1 MSFFTSLSGLRGAQ
15 TELATVSNNVANV
28 GTTGFKRSRVNFG
41 DIMPPSQSSPGLGT
55 QVQSISQQFTQGGF
69 ELSNRSLDLAI
80 SGNGFFMS
88 RSESNGGQLLFS
100 RNGALAMNAQRF
112 LVDSSGGYM
121 QVLPVDSTGATSAT
135 GVGAATSLQ
144 LPTTSG
150 EPRATAQLSLVANL
164 PRTVDRP
171 ALRSAYSP
179 SYPYQFS
186 PTDPNSY
193 NFSQQTRVFDSTGR
207 AIPATIYF
215 VNETSTTAGDPADSW
230 TARVYIGGQSATSTP
245 INLAFGSDGMLT
257 SPTGAVALD
266 QLMPPGASSPLDISL
281 TFSAGTQVN
290 GGAFTVSGITQDGIS
305 PAALSDFSIGSDGL
319 ITANFAD
326 GTTQFL
332 GRLAL
337 AEFTNPDGLKRQG
350 DARWTA
356 TNDSGVPL
364 LGTAGEAGLG
374 DIRTGMLEQA
384 NVDLTEELVALIS
397 AQRNFQANA
406 KALDT
411 ANQMTQSVINLRS

>member
-1 MSFFTSLSGLRGAQ
+1 
-15 TELATVSNNVANV
+15 
-28 GTTGFKRSRVNFG
+28 
-41 DIMPPSQSSPGLGT
+41 
-55 QVQSISQQFTQGGF
+55 
-69 ELSNRSLDLAI
+69 
-80 SGNGFFMS
+80 
-88 RSESNGGQLLFS
+88 
-100 RNGALAMNAQRF
+100 
-112 LVDSSGGYM
+112 
-121 QVLPVDSTGATSAT
+121 
-135 GVGAATSLQ
+135 
-144 LPTTSG
+144 
-150 EPRATAQLSLVANL
+150 
-164 PRTVDRP
+164 
-171 ALRSAYSP
+171 
-179 SYPYQFS
+179 
-186 PTDPNSY
+186 
-193 NFSQQTRVFDSTGR
+193 
-207 AIPATIYF
+207 
-215 VNETSTTAGDPADSW
+215 
-230 TARVYIGGQSATSTP
+230 
-245 INLAFGSDGMLT
+245 MLT